1 MEIFFKIICNSMEQL
16 EPVAPAVLIEN
27 LSKYLDGKQVLFD
40 INLTIAVG
48 EVFGFL
54 GPNGAGKTTTMKA
67 ILGLISPDEG
77 NIHILGDST
86 LSNET
91 KEKIGFMP
99 ENTYL
104 YKYLTGREFL
114 RFNGK
119 FFQISENELEERI
132 EEILKKVGLETA
144 GDKLL
149 AKYSKGMLQRIGL
162 GQAIINNPS
171 IVFLD
176 EPMSG
181 LDPIGRKMVKDLIL
195 DLKKQ
200 GTTVFFNTHILS
212 DVESICDSF
221 AIVHQGHLVANDSV
235 KNLDKPLE
243 EYFIEKIHE
252 NTDGELEVK

>member
-1 MEIFFKIICNSMEQL
+1 
-16 EPVAPAVLIEN
+16 
-27 LSKYLDGKQVLFD
+27 
-40 INLTIAVG
+40 
-48 EVFGFL
+48 
-54 GPNGAGKTTTMKA
+54 MKA

-77 NIHILGDST
+77 TVSIFGDMN

-119 FFQISENELEERI
+119 FFQISDEELEMRI
-132 EEILKKVGLETA
+132 EEILRKVGLDTA

-149 AKYSKGMLQRIGL
+149 GKYSKGMLQRIGL

-181 LDPIGRKMVKDLIL
+181 LDPIGRKMVKDLMV
-195 DLKKQ
+195 DLKKK

-212 DVESICDSF
+212 DVESICDAF
-221 AIVHQGHLVANDSV
+221 AIIHQGRLVANGSV
-235 KNLDKPLE
+235 KSLDKPLE

-252 NTDGELEVK
+252 NTEGELEIR